1 MTVWLIVSYT
11 YYMTGHTYRSDDPT
25 RDLGFLITEISRLLR
40 RQFDHRIES
49 LGLTQ
54 AQWRALA
61 HLSREEGI
69 NQAGLAERLEIR
81 PMTLVR
87 QLDRLEAAG
96 WVERRRDPADR
107 RATRLY
113 LTPTAGPL
121 LARLRDTG
129 AAIRACALHGFS
141 TAEQT
146 QLIEALTRMKH
157 NLLESETLEVPS

>member
-1 MTVWLIVSYT
+1 MPEYT
-11 YYMTGHTYRSDDPT
+11 PATTDPT
-25 RDLGFLITEISRLLR
+25 RDLGFLIAEVSRLLR
-40 RQFDHRIES
+40 RQFDHRIQS

-61 HLSREEGI
+61 HLSREQGI

-107 RATRLY
+107 RAIRLY
-113 LTPTAGPL
+113 LTPAAGPL
-121 LARLRDTG
+121 LEQLRDTG
-129 AAIRACALHGFS
+129 AAIRACALRGFPA
-141 TAEQT
+141 AEQT
-146 QLIEALTRMKH
+146 QLIESLTRMKH
-157 NLLESETLEVPS
+157 NLQDADDREVSP